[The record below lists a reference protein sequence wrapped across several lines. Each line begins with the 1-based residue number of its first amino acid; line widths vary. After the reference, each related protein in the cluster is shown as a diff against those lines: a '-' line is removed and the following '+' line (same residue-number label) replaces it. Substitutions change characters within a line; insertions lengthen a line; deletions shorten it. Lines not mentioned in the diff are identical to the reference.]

1 MNVALQLVNWWRV
14 ALARLWHVCLEHD
27 RDAVMFFWLCYKV
40 LLLPPNVPE
49 MKENKRR
56 VNLLLTALFNNTR
69 ILKLKSQLTFAFFA
83 AVNHLSG
90 PRRKQ
95 KITSTGSKGHGLWLA
110 DFDPFDVSV
119 FQGSL
124 PVIVFIINGSE
135 NATMKEAFKLQTVCF
150 WKV

>member
-1 MNVALQLVNWWRV
+1 ML
-14 ALARLWHVCLEHD
+14 LE
-27 RDAVMFFWLCYKV
+27 KV

-56 VNLLLTALFNNTR
+56 VNSLLTALFNNTR

-95 KITSTGSKGHGLWLA
+95 KITSTGSKGHGL
-110 DFDPFDVSV
+110 
-119 FQGSL
+119 
-124 PVIVFIINGSE
+124 
-135 NATMKEAFKLQTVCF
+135 
-150 WKV
+150 